1 MKLRRPWLW
10 LVMAVV
16 VLAAAALAGRAFFK
30 PPVTVGVTSTG
41 PGGPT
46 GAPPAQAVIELAS
59 ADVARAAYAQLG
71 ATITVNGSLKA
82 VNSAVVKAK
91 VAAELK
97 SLTVREGERVQ
108 AGQLL
113 GVLDSTEYDWRL
125 RQAEEQAVAAQTQ
138 LDIAQRTLENN
149 KALVNQGFISRN
161 ALDTSSSSM
170 AGANAALQAARAG
183 AEISRKAV
191 RDTRITAPI
200 SGLVAQRFVQPGE
213 RVALDARIVEI
224 IDLTRLELEAA
235 VAPEDVV
242 NLRVGQTAAVQVD
255 GLAQP
260 VPARVVRINPS
271 AQTGTRSVL
280 AYLALDVSPTLRQ
293 GLFARA
299 TIELQRKKA
308 LVVPASAVRFEQ
320 SQPYVL
326 VLQNGQAQ
334 QKRVTT
340 GLRGTIG
347 MPLNT
352 KASDTAGASEE
363 AVLEVSSGLAE
374 GDLVLRGTVGA
385 LRAGTKLVLQSAAAA
400 SAPPAPPAAPAPP
413 APPAAPA
420 ATAAAPAAPR

>member
-1 MKLRRPWLW
+1 MKVRRLWLW
-10 LVMAVV
+10 LLVAAAVV
-16 VLAAAALAGRAFFK
+16 AATAVAGRWPGAAAPAAAPGAAGQPKA
-30 PPVTVGVTSTG
+30 
-41 PGGPT
+41 
-46 GAPPAQAVIELAS
+46 GAKTAAAEAVIELAS
-59 ADVARAAYAQLG
+59 GDVARAAFAELG

-113 GVLDSTEYDWRL
+113 GLLDSTEYDWRL

-138 LDIAQRTLENN
+138 LDIAQRTLDNN

-161 ALDTSSSSM
+161 ALDTSNSMM
-170 AGANAALQAARAG
+170 AGANASLQAARA
-183 AEISRKAV
+183 ATELSRKAV
-191 RDTRITAPI
+191 RDTRIVAPI
-200 SGLVAQRFVQPGE
+200 SGLISQRLVQPGE

-224 IDLTRLELEAA
+224 VDLGRLELEAS

-242 NLRVGQTAAVQVD
+242 GLRLGQTAAVQVD
-255 GLAQP
+255 GLAQA

-280 AYLALDVSPTLRQ
+280 AYLTLDASPTLRQ

-308 LVVPASAVRFEQ
+308 LVVPASAVRFDQ
-320 SQPYVL
+320 AQTYVM
-326 VLQNGQAQ
+326 VLLAGQAQ

-340 GLRGTIG
+340 GLRGTLGTPANTGIG
-347 MPLNT
+347 NT
-352 KASDTAGASEE
+352 GSSKEE
-363 AVLEVSSGLAE
+363 AVVEISSGLAE
-374 GDLVLRGTVGA
+374 GEVVLRGSVGA
-385 LRAGTKLVLQSAAAA
+385 LRAGTKLALQGAAAQ
-400 SAPPAPPAAPAPP
+400 P
-413 APPAAPA
+413 
-420 ATAAAPAAPR
+420 AAAPR